1 MLATREG
8 PFVVEIM
15 MGPDQS
21 LRPTSPKSS
30 LVLALGMVLGL
41 FLGAAVVLL
50 RKAFRGN
57 EKKVSQS

>member
-1 MLATREG
+1 
-8 PFVVEIM
+8 VVEIL

-30 LVLALGMVLGL
+30 LVLALGLVLGL
-41 FLGAAVVLL
+41 FLGVAVVLL
-50 RKAFRGN
+50 RKVFYGN